1 MIAAVSAAIDNIER
15 ERERDWRGNLEFEKS
30 KGKKRR
36 I

>member
-1 MIAAVSAAIDNIER
+1 MIAAVSAAIDNI